1 MPSRLPPD
9 RDGCVSCRSS
19 AGEPSG
25 GGWRC
30 SSTSWCSAARCSCA
44 GAPAPGRKY
53 DSEAHAPAPP
63 LMLVTLKTLLH
74 TVLLPP
80 GGPLLVAGAGA
91 WLARSGVTAR
101 ARRAGWLLLA
111 ASLVVSWLL
120 ARPVVADWLARAA
133 ERSPPLDLTRPVA
146 AQALVI
152 LGGGDE
158 RVAAPEYGGAPAPGP
173 LLLERVA
180 YGAFVAHRTA
190 LPVLV
195 SGTAQEA
202 LAMRR
207 ALARDF
213 GVEGFVA
220 PAPDWSEFLLQV
232 DVAQAELA
240 VRHLAQYEAEN
251 RAPLPLPPPPSLYP
265 HAWIGCAAYV
275 LVLLG
280 VAWVLSNGLVR
291 LDAFDQGVLDA
302 ARVQGGEWWRAWT
315 ALTLHLDGPHLAANL
330 GAGVWFGYL
339 AGRQMGVGT
348 AWLLTVTG
356 AALANLLEGL
366 TGPPEHQA
374 AGASTAVFAALGAM
388 SAHSWR
394 ERLQL
399 PQRWARRWGPLV
411 AGVILLG
418 WTGSA
423 GEGTD
428 PVAHVAGFAVG
439 AALGALAA
447 LPVVRAALDRTPQ
460 WLTGAAALGS
470 VAIAWSCALLE

>member
-1 MPSRLPPD
+1 MR
-9 RDGCVSCRSS
+9 
-19 AGEPSG
+19 
-25 GGWRC
+25 
-30 SSTSWCSAARCSCA
+30 STSSSGTWCGACSPRSTCA
-44 GAPAPGRKY
+44 GTPHGRREC
-53 DSEAHAPAPP
+53 DER
-63 LMLVTLKTLLH
+63 
-74 TVLLPP
+74 
-80 GGPLLVAGAGA
+80 LLV
-91 WLARSGVTAR
+91 LTA
-101 ARRAGWLLLA
+101 
-111 ASLVVSWLL
+111 V
-120 ARPVVADWLARAA
+120 
-133 ERSPPLDLTRPVA
+133 
-146 AQALVI
+146 
-152 LGGGDE
+152 
-158 RVAAPEYGGAPAPGP
+158 
-173 LLLERVA
+173 
-180 YGAFVAHRTA
+180 
-190 LPVLV
+190 
-195 SGTAQEA
+195 
-202 LAMRR
+202 
-207 ALARDF
+207 

-251 RAPLPLPPPPSLYP
+251 RAPLPPPPPPSLYP

-374 AGASTAVFAALGAM
+374 VGASTAVFAALGAM

-399 PQRWARRWGPLV
+399 PQRWARRWG
-411 AGVILLG
+411 
-418 WTGSA
+418 
-423 GEGTD
+423 
-428 PVAHVAGFAVG
+428 
-439 AALGALAA
+439 
-447 LPVVRAALDRTPQ
+447 
-460 WLTGAAALGS
+460 
-470 VAIAWSCALLE
+470 